1 MRVLH
6 INTET
11 GWRGGENQLRLLL
24 EGLRSTDVESFV
36 ALRPEAMAKARLAN
50 LAPLIELPMRGGFAP
65 AAARELAKRCDA
77 HGIDLIDAHTANAH
91 TIALMVKMLR
101 PKLGLVVHRRVDFV
115 PRGDPLNRWKYRTQ
129 KVDRYVAISSAIKDV
144 LLGFG
149 VAGSRITVVHS
160 AVDGSPYDAFDRATE
175 RRELATAFGV
185 KEGLVFLGNASALT
199 AQKDYPTLLTA
210 AKLLKDRKLP
220 FHLFVAGDG
229 ALRFALERQR
239 IELGLEH
246 DVTFLGFVAEVPRFL
261 AGLDAFVL
269 SSAFEGLGTI
279 LLEAAHAGLCRV
291 ATRVGGV
298 PEAVVDGET
307 GLLVPPGDPEALASR
322 LERVI
327 REPELR
333 AALGA
338 AGQAAVRRDFSL
350 GGMVGGNL
358 EIYRQLRRGAGGP
371 TR

>member
-24 EGLRSTDVESFV
+24 EGLGATDVESFV
-36 ALRPEAMAKARLAN
+36 ALRPEAMAKERLAK
-50 LAPLIELPMRGGFAP
+50 LAPLIELSMRGGFAP

-77 HGIDLIDAHTANAH
+77 HGIQLIDAHTANAH
-91 TIALMVKMLR
+91 SIALMVKMLR
-101 PKLGLVVHRRVDFV
+101 PKLRLVVHRRVDFV
-115 PRGDPLNRWKYRTQ
+115 PRADPLNRWKYRTQ
-129 KVDRYVAISSAIKDV
+129 KVDRYVAISSAIRDV
-144 LLGFG
+144 LIGFG
-149 VAGSRITVVHS
+149 VTGSRISVVRS
-160 AVDGSPYDAFDRATE
+160 AVDGNPYENLERAAE
-175 RRELATAFGV
+175 RRALASAFGV
-185 KEGLVFLGNASALT
+185 KEDLVFLGNASALT

-210 AKLLKDRKLP
+210 AKILKDRKLS
-220 FHLFVAGDG
+220 FHLFIAGDG
-229 ALRFALERQR
+229 ALRFPLERQR

-246 DVTFLGFVAEVPRFL
+246 EVTFLGFVAEVPRFL

-279 LLEAAHAGLCRV
+279 LLEAAHAGICRV

-298 PEAVVDGET
+298 PEAVVDGDT
-307 GLLVPPGDPEALASR
+307 GLLVAPGDPAALASQ

-327 REPELR
+327 KDAELR

-338 AGQAAVRRDFSL
+338 AGRTAVRRDFSL

-358 EIYRQLRRGAGGP
+358 EIYRELLHK
-371 TR
+371 